1 MLCKDL
7 AMHEP
12 DRWYSRDL
20 SAYVWTGQVAEKRPV
35 RPCIGPDRWQ
45 SRDLSGNALGQT
57 GGRVET
63 CQAMH
68 EPDRWQSRDLSAYV
82 WTGQVVE

>member
-12 DRWYSRDL
+12 DRWY
-20 SAYVWTGQVAEKRPV
+20 G
-35 RPCIGPDRWQ
+35 
-45 SRDLSGNALGQT
+45 RDLSGNALGQT

-68 EPDRWQSRDLSAYV
+68 WTRQVAEQRPVRQRMDQIGGRVETCQAMHGPDR
-82 WTGQVVE
+82 